1 MRRIEDEILID
12 SPIQVVW
19 AVLTDFPAHPQWDP
33 FLQFE
38 RASLRVGDRL
48 RVRVSPPGS
57 KARTFTPVVTRCDPP
72 ADYEWLGRVGMPGIL
87 DGRHRFRLS
96 EVTADRTRVHQEE
109 VFTGL
114 LAPLFPGLLS
124 RTEDGFR
131 AMHAAMKDRAESQP
145 S

>member
-1 MRRIEDEILID
+1 MRRIEDEILIGA
-12 SPIQVVW
+12 PIQVVW
-19 AVLTDFPAHPQWDP
+19 AVLTDFPAHAQWDP

-57 KARTFTPVVTRCDPP
+57 KARTFTPTLTRCDPP
-72 ADYEWLGRVGMPGIL
+72 VHYEWLGRVGLPGIL
-87 DGRHRFRLS
+87 DARHRFRLS
-96 EVTADRTRVHQEE
+96 EVAPDRTRVHQEE

-114 LAPLFPGLLS
+114 LSALFPGLLS

-131 AMHAAMKDRAESQP
+131 VMDAALKDRAESHP